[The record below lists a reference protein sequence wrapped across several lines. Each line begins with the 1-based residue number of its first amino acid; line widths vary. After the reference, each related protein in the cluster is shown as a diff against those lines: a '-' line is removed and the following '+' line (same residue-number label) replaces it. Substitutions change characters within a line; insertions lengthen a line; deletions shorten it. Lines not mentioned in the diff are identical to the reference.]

1 MLHIFTVEMGLLY
14 FRVNVFT
21 QKDNWTTLCNLK
33 SKSLQGFFFFSMQH
47 PCTRKRFFSSSSS
60 SCELKGNLTF
70 EHMVE
75 QGTVS
80 RIVSQTFPYF

>member
-33 SKSLQGFFFFSMQH
+33 SKSLQGFFFFNATSMY
-47 PCTRKRFFSSSSS
+47 TEEFFFFFFF
-60 SCELKGNLTF
+60 L
-70 EHMVE
+70 
-75 QGTVS
+75 
-80 RIVSQTFPYF
+80 

>member
-33 SKSLQGFFFFSMQH
+33 SKSLQGFFFFFNTTSMY
-47 PCTRKRFFSSSSS
+47 TEEVFF
-60 SCELKGNLTF
+60 LLLLVN
-70 EHMVE
+70 
-75 QGTVS
+75 
-80 RIVSQTFPYF
+80 